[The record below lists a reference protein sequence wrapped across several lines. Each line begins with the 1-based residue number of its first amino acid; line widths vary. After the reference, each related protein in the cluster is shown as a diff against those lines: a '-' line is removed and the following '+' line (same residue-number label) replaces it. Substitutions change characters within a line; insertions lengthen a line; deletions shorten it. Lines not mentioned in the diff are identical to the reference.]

1 MEGARKCYNEQFK
14 KINIAYMDLV
24 KEHSKLIID
33 YADNK
38 VNFFFTDLQK
48 QMKKL
53 SSKISAEEET
63 QYKEA
68 FGKIERLRN
77 SINNLDREI
86 NSWYASV

>member
-1 MEGARKCYNEQFK
+1 
-14 KINIAYMDLV
+14 MDLV